1 MRSFFIALMSIFF
14 DMSKDGEAQK
24 DIFVPQDLTE
34 HYKKEINNFQLDG
47 VYIGAHYTDVRDSI
61 EAYKYRSDRQY
72 AWGYVDILAKV
83 VEKYVE
89 NNNNDPLMVAVPM
102 HWSRYMIRWF
112 NHIDF
117 LVTRLSDKL
126 SIPYEKPLQ
135 ANFTHR
141 QSKLSKVKRMQ
152 NRDHAFKIKNW
163 KSLPETVI
171 LVDDIISTGS
181 TVNACAKILKE
192 SGVKKV
198 YWVFIA
204 SNQ

>member
-1 MRSFFIALMSIFF
+1 MVLMSIFF
-14 DMSKDGEAQK
+14 DISTDGKTQK
-24 DIFVPQDLTE
+24 DRVSLQNLTE
-34 HYKKEINNFQLDG
+34 HYKNEIKDFQLDG
-47 VYIGAHYTDVRDSI
+47 VYIGAHYVDVQDSI

-72 AWGYVDILAKV
+72 AWQYVDILAKV

-89 NNNNDPLMVAVPM
+89 KEISNCSIVAVPM

-112 NHIDF
+112 NHIEF

-126 SIPYEKPLQ
+126 AIPYKKPLQ

-152 NRDHAFKIKNW
+152 NRDHAFGIRSWNI
-163 KSLPETVI
+163 LPETVI

>member
-1 MRSFFIALMSIFF
+1 MRSFFMALMSIFF
-14 DMSKDGEAQK
+14 DMSTDGEASK
-24 DIFVPQDLTE
+24 NMFSPQDLTE
-34 HYKKEINNFQLDG
+34 HYKKEINDFQLDG
-47 VYIGAHYTDVRDSI
+47 VYIGAHYIEIRDSI

-89 NNNNDPLMVAVPM
+89 NNNNDRVIVAVPM

-117 LVTRLSDKL
+117 LVTRLSDQL

-152 NRDHAFKIKNW
+152 NRDHAFRLKVWEK
-163 KSLPETVI
+163 LPETVI
-171 LVDDIISTGS
+171 LIDDIISTGS
-181 TVNACAKILKE
+181 TANACAKILKE

-198 YWVFIA
+198 YGIFIA